1 MEMMFH
7 TTLRCGKLDGKL
19 NCYSALI
26 NIIKNTNENELNR
39 KNTLK
44 MKKENERK
52 AIVGK
57 IHRKIE
63 TIGA

>member
-19 NCYSALI
+19 NGYSALI
-26 NIIKNTNENELNR
+26 NNIKNTNENELNG
-39 KNTLK
+39 KNALK

>member
-1 MEMMFH
+1 MDMMFH

-19 NCYSALI
+19 NGYSALI
-26 NIIKNTNENELNR
+26 NNIKNTNENELNG